1 MPGSYVCRIYV
12 CMYIKIM
19 YFGCMCTY
27 TVGFIHRKLD
37 GKRTLKLLSWNIDGL
52 DAKNGYERTLAV
64 CEKVREIKPD
74 VLYFQEVI
82 PLSWNTL
89 TSYLTEFQHFCKD
102 NTLPYFHTISIHK
115 DTVKM
120 IGDKKIT
127 DFPGTKMERHLLNCH
142 VKFGKLPIHLLSSHL
157 ESTAQVGPERK
168 RQLREVFTQMTGIK
182 DKGDVC
188 IFGGDLNLRDKEVQ
202 SVGIPDGIV
211 DVWKACGSPK
221 DHQYTWDI
229 ETNDNLTW
237 EFPNKP
243 RARFDRL
250 YLCPA
255 DEERIT
261 PQGFKLIGTDRVAS
275 IGRFPSDHYGIY
287 VEFALN

>member
-1 MPGSYVCRIYV
+1 
-12 CMYIKIM
+12 MYIGFMRI
-19 YFGCMCTY
+19 Y

-37 GKRTLKLLSWNIDGL
+37 GKHTLKLLSWNIDGL
-52 DAKNGYERTLAV
+52 DPKNGYERTLAV

-89 TSYLTEFQHFCKD
+89 TSYLMEYQHFCKD
-102 NTLPYFHTISIHK
+102 NTLSYFHTISIHK
-115 DTVKM
+115 DTVEIM
-120 IGDKKIT
+120 GDKKIT
-127 DFPGTKMERHLLNCH
+127 DFPSTNMGRHLLNCH
-142 VKFGKLPIHLLSSHL
+142 VKFGKIPIHLLSSHL
-157 ESTAQVGPERK
+157 ESTSQVGPERK

-182 DKGDVC
+182 DKGDVS

-229 ETNDNLTW
+229 QTNDNLTW
-237 EFPNKP
+237 EYPNKP
-243 RARFDRL
+243 RARYDRL
-250 YLCPA
+250 YFGPA
-255 DEERIT
+255 NEERIA

-275 IGRFPSDHYGIY
+275 IKRFPSDHYGIY
-287 VEFALN
+287 VEFVLN